1 MRQVAELTRD
11 RVVLATDKYQEE
23 TTYLITNMPETSADA
38 AQLLQYKRDHWQI
51 ENGLHYIKDF
61 VFGEDRSTIRKGS
74 GPRVMAALRN
84 FALGTLRLMGVKN
97 IKRWV
102 DTARLNAARLVEAV
116 CY

>member
-1 MRQVAELTRD
+1 MPD
-11 RVVLATDKYQEE
+11 SLADV
-23 TTYLITNMPETSADA
+23 
-38 AQLLQYKRDHWQI
+38 AQLLHYKRAHWQI

-102 DTARLNAARLVEAV
+102 DAARLNAARLVEAV